1 MTRAENTV
9 STLNDSLNI
18 SRYCIRAFDL
28 GILSGH
34 SSLPGLMRKL
44 NSEKA
49 Y

>member
-1 MTRAENTV
+1 MTRAESAV

-28 GILSGH
+28 DILSGL
-34 SSLPGLMRKL
+34 SSVPGLIRKL
-44 NSEKA
+44 NYEKL